1 MPRARGYKRYEF
13 PANPSLEVSQLLREE
28 GAVKYF
34 FEIFFEI
41 FPGHHFVFCGKLLMH
56 QNLVAI
62 FCNVHLFL
70 GQVVERERESESKSS
85 NFYEVRFNTKKF
97 EGGG

>member
-1 MPRARGYKRYEF
+1 MRARGYKRYEF
-13 PANPSLEVSQLLREE
+13 PANPSLEVSQLLRDE

-62 FCNVHLFL
+62 FCNINQLF
-70 GQVVERERESESKSS
+70 GQRVMHTETERER
-85 NFYEVRFNTKKF
+85 VREREQQFL
-97 EGGG
+97 